1 VGRLFEFDKAGSK
14 GYGCLIWP
22 LKYHQ
27 RRNERMYLNIL
38 ILVFCVAVIAMGVF
52 AVLQMV
58 RSSKKGG
65 PKK

>member
-1 VGRLFEFDKAGSK
+1 
-14 GYGCLIWP
+14 
-22 LKYHQ
+22 
-27 RRNERMYLNIL
+27 MYLNIL